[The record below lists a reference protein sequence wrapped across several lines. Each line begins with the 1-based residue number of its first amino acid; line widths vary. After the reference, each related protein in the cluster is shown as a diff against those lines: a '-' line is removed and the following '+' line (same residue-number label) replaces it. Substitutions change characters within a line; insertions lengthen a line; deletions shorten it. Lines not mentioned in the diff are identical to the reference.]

1 MELNGN
7 EWGLMGHN
15 GIEKELMGLNRDYW
29 ETART
34 NGKQSELNVASW
46 DWKVMDL
53 IGIHRNVLSGAK
65 WD

>member
-1 MELNGN
+1 
-7 EWGLMGHN
+7 
-15 GIEKELMGLNRDYW
+15 MGLNRDYW